1 MVRFK
6 FANLTTGV
14 HTSFPAPTVLRTDDI
29 YDKARRDI
37 CDCICEAEHFVSG
50 EPLKSEPELL
60 SLEQYLIWC
69 INGNASTTF
78 KRIVFDPNRNVE
90 VSVRKTR

>member
-6 FANLTTGV
+6 FKNLSNGV
-14 HTSFPAPTVLRTDDI
+14 TTSFPAQNISRISDLDDA
-29 YDKARRDI
+29 ARQNI

-50 EPLKSEPELL
+50 EPLRSEPELL
-60 SLEQYLIWC
+60 SLEQYLVWC

-78 KRIVFDPNRNVE
+78 KRIAFDPNRNIE